1 MATDINFITSHPESI
16 TLYDPSMEQNIGV
29 SHFDWHLAEL
39 QTTHVPHNS
48 RQLEPIPMF
57 EMFRNEIPSQTEN
70 HYLCS
75 DLASNVIESSNN
87 NHSQIENPE
96 KGYDLYNDYNYNWR
110 I

>member
-16 TLYDPSMEQNIGV
+16 TLYDPPMEQNIGV

-39 QTTHVPHNS
+39 QTTQVQHNS
-48 RQLEPIPMF
+48 RQLGPIPMF